1 MQFLSFPLCY
11 IGSPA
16 FPALSAFVTADLHLD
31 HAKILSFDT
40 PDGCPL
46 RPYSCLEEMQQD
58 LEERWNAKVHQK
70 DRVYVLGDVAFSK
83 TGLRLMERF
92 NGKKVLIAGNHD
104 RLPAKLYLQYF
115 EDIRGAY
122 FHHGD
127 STMLGGLIFTHIPV
141 HPKGLVGH
149 YRGNVHGHLHAHLV
163 FTDDGQIDR
172 RYFNTCLERN
182 DFSPVPLELI
192 KDFFKNRER
201 PKDV

>member
-1 MQFLSFPLCY
+1 M
-11 IGSPA
+11 
-16 FPALSAFVTADLHLD
+16 SAFVTADLHLD

-40 PDGCPL
+40 PDGSPL

-122 FHHGD
+122 FHQGD

-149 YRGNVHGHLHAHLV
+149 YRGNIHGHLHAHLV
-163 FTDDGQIDR
+163 YTDEGQVDR
-172 RYFNTCLERN
+172 RYFNACLERN
-182 DFSPVPLELI
+182 NFSPIPLELI
-192 KDFFKNRER
+192 KDFFKSRGR
-201 PKDV
+201 AQDV